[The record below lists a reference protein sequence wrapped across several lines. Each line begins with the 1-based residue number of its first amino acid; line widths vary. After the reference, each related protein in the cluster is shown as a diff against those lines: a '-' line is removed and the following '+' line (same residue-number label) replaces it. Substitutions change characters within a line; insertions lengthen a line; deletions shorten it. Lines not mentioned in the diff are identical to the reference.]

1 MEGEN
6 RKHQIGTKENKEFL
20 EEIRKNLLEFG
31 RQFPAPDGS
40 SYYLGDDGTPWKD
53 RNRETWITSR
63 MLHVYSIGTML
74 GDKGSKTLAE
84 SALKGLKGALKDTEH
99 GGWYSGLR
107 ADGEILP
114 NKQCYAH
121 AFVILSASSAMLA
134 KIDGAEELL
143 KEALELFDLRFWDEK
158 EKLCVDTWNTE
169 FTVLDDYRGLNAN
182 MHTVEAFLAVA
193 DVLSDEKYRQRAGGI
208 IEHVIKWFSENS
220 FRIPEH
226 FTKDWKEDLECNKE
240 QPADQFKPY
249 GATPGHGIE
258 WARLISQWALSTYR
272 TESSSILTG
281 KYVEAAK
288 ALYNRAI
295 KDAWNV
301 DGAEG
306 LVYTTDWEGNP
317 VIHDRMHWTLAEAI
331 NTSSVLWQITNNR
344 RYAEDYSKFMKYLDE
359 KVLDHENGSW
369 FHQLN
374 EKNEVIGTVWPG
386 KSDLYH
392 AFQATWIPYG
402 NAAVSIASDVKQK
415 MEK

>member
-6 RKHQIGTKENKEFL
+6 RKYQIGTKENKEFL

-74 GDKGSKTLAE
+74 GDKKSKALAE
-84 SALKGLKGALKDTEH
+84 SALRGLKGALKDTEH

-193 DVLSDEKYRQRAGGI
+193 DALSDEKYRQRAGGI

-272 TESSSILTG
+272 TEGSSILTG
-281 KYVEAAK
+281 KYVEAAE

-306 LVYTTDWEGNP
+306 LVYTTDWEGKP

-331 NTSSVLWQITNNR
+331 NTSSVLWQITNNQ
-344 RYAEDYSKFMKYLDE
+344 RYANDYSKFMKYLDE

-402 NAAVSIASDVKQK
+402 DTAVSIASDVKQK
-415 MEK
+415 IKK

>member
-1 MEGEN
+1 
-6 RKHQIGTKENKEFL
+6 
-20 EEIRKNLLEFG
+20 
-31 RQFPAPDGS
+31 
-40 SYYLGDDGTPWKD
+40 
-53 RNRETWITSR
+53 

-74 GDKGSKTLAE
+74 GDKESKVLAE
-84 SALKGLKGALKDTEH
+84 SALKGLKGVLKDTEH

-114 NKQCYAH
+114 KKQCYAH
-121 AFVILSASSAMLA
+121 AFVILAVSSAMLA
-134 KIDGAEELL
+134 KINGAEELL
-143 KEALELFDLRFWDEK
+143 KDALQLFDLRFWDEK
-158 EKLCVDTWNTE
+158 EELCFDTWNTE
-169 FTVLDDYRGLNAN
+169 FTVLDNYRGLNAN
-182 MHTVEAFLAVA
+182 MHTVEAFLAAA
-193 DVLSDEKYRQRAGGI
+193 DALSDEKYRQRAGEI
-208 IEHVIKWFSENS
+208 IEHVITWASKNS
-220 FRIPEH
+220 WRIPEH
-226 FTKDWKEDLECNKE
+226 FTKEWKEDLECNKDH
-240 QPADQFKPY
+240 PADQFKPY

-272 TESSSILTG
+272 TEDSRFLAG
-281 KYVEAAK
+281 KYVWAAES
-288 ALYNRAI
+288 LYNRAI

-306 LVYTTDWEGNP
+306 LVYTTDWNGTP

-331 NTSSVLWQITNNR
+331 NTSSVLWQITNNQ
-344 RYAEDYSKFMKYLDE
+344 RYANDYGKFMKYLDE

-402 NAAVSIASDVKQK
+402 NVAVSIASDVKKKMQK
-415 MEK
+415 

>member
-6 RKHQIGTKENKEFL
+6 KKYQIGTKENKEFL

-74 GDKGSKTLAE
+74 GDKESKALAE
-84 SALKGLKGALKDTEH
+84 SALRGLKGALKDTEH

-193 DVLSDEKYRQRAGGI
+193 DALSEEKYRQRAGGI

-288 ALYNRAI
+288 DLYNRAI

-415 MEK
+415 MKK

>member
-1 MEGEN
+1 
-6 RKHQIGTKENKEFL
+6 
-20 EEIRKNLLEFG
+20 
-31 RQFPAPDGS
+31 
-40 SYYLGDDGTPWKD
+40 
-53 RNRETWITSR
+53 

-317 VIHDRMHWTLAEAI
+317 VFMTGC
-331 NTSSVLWQITNNR
+331 TGLWQR
-344 RYAEDYSKFMKYLDE
+344 
-359 KVLDHENGSW
+359 
-369 FHQLN
+369 Q
-374 EKNEVIGTVWPG
+374 
-386 KSDLYH
+386 
-392 AFQATWIPYG
+392 
-402 NAAVSIASDVKQK
+402 SILPQYCGRLQTTGDMQRIIVNL
-415 MEK
+415 

>member
-6 RKHQIGTKENKEFL
+6 KKYQIGTKENKEFL

-74 GDKGSKTLAE
+74 GDKKSKALAE
-84 SALKGLKGALKDTEH
+84 SALRGLKGALKDTEH

-193 DVLSDEKYRQRAGGI
+193 DALSDEKYRQRAGGI

-272 TESSSILTG
+272 TEGSSILTG
-281 KYVEAAK
+281 KYVEAAE

-306 LVYTTDWEGNP
+306 LVYTTDWEGKP

-331 NTSSVLWQITNNR
+331 NTSSVLWQITNNQ
-344 RYAEDYSKFMKYLDE
+344 RYANDYSKFMKYLDE

-402 NAAVSIASDVKQK
+402 DTAVSIASDVKQK
-415 MEK
+415 IKK

>member
-1 MEGEN
+1 
-6 RKHQIGTKENKEFL
+6 
-20 EEIRKNLLEFG
+20 
-31 RQFPAPDGS
+31 
-40 SYYLGDDGTPWKD
+40 
-53 RNRETWITSR
+53 
-63 MLHVYSIGTML
+63 ML
-74 GDKGSKTLAE
+74 GDKGSKALAE

-107 ADGEILP
+107 ADGKILP

-158 EKLCVDTWNTE
+158 EELCFDTWNTE

>member
-1 MEGEN
+1 MDSAN
-6 RKHQIGTKENKEFL
+6 RKYQIGTKENKEFL
-20 EEIRKNLLEFG
+20 KEIRKNLLEFG

-74 GDKGSKTLAE
+74 GDKGSKALVE

-158 EKLCVDTWNTE
+158 EELCFDTWNTE

-193 DVLSDEKYRQRAGGI
+193 DALSDEKYRQRAGRI
-208 IEHVIKWFSENS
+208 IEHVIKWSSKNS

-226 FTKDWKEDLECNKE
+226 FTKNWKEDLECNKE

-258 WARLISQWALSTYR
+258 WARLISQWALSTYE
-272 TESSSILTG
+272 TEGSSVLAE

-331 NTSSVLWQITNNR
+331 NTSSVLWQITNNQ
-344 RYAEDYSKFMKYLDE
+344 RYADDYSKFMKYLDE
-359 KVLDHENGSW
+359 KVLDHKNGSW

-374 EKNEVIGTVWPG
+374 EKNEEIGTVWPG

-402 NAAVSIASDVKQK
+402 NTSVSIASDVKQK
-415 MEK
+415 MKK

>member
-6 RKHQIGTKENKEFL
+6 KKYQIGTKENKEFL

-40 SYYLGDDGTPWKD
+40 SYYLGDDGIPWKD

-74 GDKGSKTLAE
+74 SDKKSKALAE
-84 SALKGLKGALKDTEH
+84 SALRGLKGALKDTEH

-107 ADGEILP
+107 ADGKILP

-193 DVLSDEKYRQRAGGI
+193 DALSDEKYRQRAGGI

-258 WARLISQWALSTYR
+258 WARLISQWALSTYE
-272 TESSSILTG
+272 TEGSSVLAE

-331 NTSSVLWQITNNR
+331 NTSSVLWQITDNR